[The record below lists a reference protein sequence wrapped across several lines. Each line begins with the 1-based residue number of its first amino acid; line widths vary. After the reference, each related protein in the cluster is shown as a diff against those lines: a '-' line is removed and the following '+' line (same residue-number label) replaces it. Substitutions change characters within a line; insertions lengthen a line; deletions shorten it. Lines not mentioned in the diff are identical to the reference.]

1 MQTNEKI
8 SITKQEV
15 VSVAEKM
22 RSEGRLLVMIHGF
35 LEADGTPVVTY
46 DYDDG
51 ANLFSYEVRGESSL
65 PSISSVYDAAA
76 AWPEREINELLP
88 ISFEGLDCSQRLF
101 LPDNMLNGKG
111 QITVTSIKDL
121 REQNGLDT

>member
-8 SITKQEV
+8 QLTKAEV

-22 RSEGRLLVMIHGF
+22 RSEGRLLVMIHGH
-35 LEADGTPVVTY
+35 LEADGTPVVSY

-51 ANLFSYEVRGESSL
+51 ANLLSYEVRGESVL
-65 PSISSVYDAAA
+65 PTISHVYDQAA
-76 AWPEREINELLP
+76 AWAEREINELMA

-101 LPDNMLNGKG
+101 MPDNMLDGQG
-111 QITVTSIKDL
+111 QILVTPLNEL
-121 REQNGLDT
+121 REKNGL